1 MKRIDSLTSLRFFAA
16 LGVLLHHA
24 GFVFFPGMGARST
37 FLGFTGVTFFFVLSG
52 FVLTW
57 SYRPG
62 TAWQFYRRRIARV
75 YPLHVVTWV
84 AATIVG
90 ALLAVQGF
98 NLIPWITGLFLVQA
112 WIPSQTFY
120 FAGNGPAWSLSCEAF
135 FYAVF
140 PFAIVWAT
148 RRRFRTLIACLAALA
163 LVYVAAVVVFAVTGV
178 GGFTLLYI
186 NPAGRFID
194 FAVGIVVALAARAGL
209 RSPIPLSAAVALV
222 LVYLVGVGSF
232 LAVHGTGLFT
242 GRFVADAIMLPLA
255 GLVVW
260 SASTR
265 TEERLS
271 HVLSAPVMIR
281 LGEWSF
287 AMYLVQSILLLPLE
301 VLMGQQHWSAAGR
314 AAGEVAFIGAT
325 IALAA
330 LAYHWIERPFERYL
344 RGARPR
350 PEMQAAART

>member
-24 GFVFFPGMGARST
+24 GFVFFPGAAARST
-37 FLGFTGVTFFFVLSG
+37 FLGYTGVTFFFVLSG

-90 ALLAVQGF
+90 ALLAMQSF
-98 NLIPWITGLFLVQA
+98 HLIPWIAGLFLVQA
-112 WIPSQTFY
+112 WVPSESFY
-120 FAGNGPAWSLSCEAF
+120 FAGNEPAWSLSCEAF

-140 PFAIVWAT
+140 PFVIVWVN
-148 RRRFRTLIACLAALA
+148 RRRFRTLLACLAAMA
-163 LVYVAAVVVFAVTGV
+163 LVYAAAVVVFAVTGV

-194 FAVGIVVALAARAGL
+194 FAVGIVIATAARAGF
-209 RSPIPLSAAVALV
+209 RSPVPLSAAVTVV
-222 LVYLVGVGSF
+222 LVYLVGTGWL
-232 LAVHGTGLFT
+232 LAAHGTGAFT
-242 GRFVADAIMLPLA
+242 ARFVGDAIMLPLA
-255 GLVVW
+255 ALVVW

-265 TEERLS
+265 SEGRLS
-271 HVLSAPVMIR
+271 QVLSTTPMIR

-287 AMYLVQSILLLPLE
+287 AMYLVQLTLLWPFQ
-301 VLMGQQHWSAAGR
+301 VLVEQQQWSVGGR
-314 AAGEVAFIGAT
+314 LAGEVVFVGAT

-330 LAYHWIERPFERYL
+330 LAYRGIERPFERRL

-350 PEMQAAART
+350 PEMQAAV